1 MCLKSL
7 YRYFRG
13 FWAALA
19 LSLLVAFA
27 VVSSK
32 TGRLRF
38 VDGRL
43 GLQLSSAA
51 VFTHYNRVWSQP
63 VTLVKVGGSTAWV
76 EVTHSDLTPLG
87 IAGYRQRW
95 DRLIWEADRK
105 RAPENLWV
113 RAAAFTADRWA
124 QAHPAGEPVAEVR
137 LVKVLRRAGDPAM
150 DVPQGRWDLP
160 PVASLP
166 AKDVVELALC
176 RRVDEQWVLAPKKR
190 SEPAEVDEGTDEDA
204 APAKMRPLVRI
215 PSLPGGSTG
224 SVRPGKG
231 AQKPSGI
238 RPAAPGP
245 PWGATPPRAAAPT
258 SPSASGSPIRSE
270 RKRAAASAPRSVGPK
285 RWRTSKTSA
294 ARACLASQ
302 NQMPRARFA
311 KRGAARSQVS
321 GRCTTETPLVLTTA
335 GMRVSCW
342 KMEGTTLD
350 ED

>member
-238 RPAAPGP
+238 RPAAPVRPGGQRPPERQPRPAPVRPAAQSGASGRGPLPLPPGVSAPNGGGP
-245 PWGATPPRAAAPT
+245 PKPVPQGPSGVAKPDAQGAIRQKG
-258 SPSASGSPIRSE
+258 SGPISSIWEVHNRNTLGSYH
-270 RKRAAASAPRSVGPK
+270 G
-285 RWRTSKTSA
+285 WD
-294 ARACLASQ
+294 
-302 NQMPRARFA
+302 
-311 KRGAARSQVS
+311 
-321 GRCTTETPLVLTTA
+321 A
-335 GMRVSCW
+335 G
-342 KMEGTTLD
+342 ELL
-350 ED
+350 EDGGDNAG